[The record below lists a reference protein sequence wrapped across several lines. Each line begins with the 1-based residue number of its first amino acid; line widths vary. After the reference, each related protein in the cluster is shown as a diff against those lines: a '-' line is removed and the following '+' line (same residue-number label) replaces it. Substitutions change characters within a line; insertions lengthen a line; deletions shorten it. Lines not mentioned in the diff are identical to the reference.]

1 MTTRRNFIQKSGL
14 IAATATLGSLPAST
28 SMTFIHHV
36 LFWAKN
42 PGNDAE
48 KNQLFK
54 ALKALGTLPMIQSA
68 HVGKAIVTDFD
79 KPVTEASYSFSV
91 VLVFENAEKV
101 SFRANF
107 QFLKQKKTAKDINL
121 MLKLSRPWLCS
132 I

>member
-28 SMTFIHHV
+28 PMTFIHHV

-79 KPVTEASYSFSV
+79 KPVTESSYTFSV
-91 VLVFENAEKV
+91 VLVFENAEKEKEY
-101 SFRANF
+101 
-107 QFLKQKKTAKDINL
+107 LYHPLHKKFIDDNKHLWGKVQVIDSEMI
-121 MLKLSRPWLCS
+121 
-132 I
+132 